1 MQGVVRRPLIGLVI
15 LCVAV
20 PLLRD
25 ALVWEREGS
34 GPAIAAVAYLGLLV
48 ASFNTLRIGGI
59 SAAEA
64 GVRSVTWR
72 SLVLGIVAGIFVI
85 APVWRLPHVSFFNAG
100 WLLVA
105 VIVEEVAFRGVLF
118 ALLRRAGG
126 LPLAIGGSAATFTLA
141 HAASGWPALL
151 LVAIAGVYLGILRG
165 IRGDLWACG
174 IAHLLMDLVS
184 LT

>member
-1 MQGVVRRPLIGLVI
+1 
-15 LCVAV
+15 VAV

-118 ALLRRAGG
+118 ALL
-126 LPLAIGGSAATFTLA
+126 PLAIGGSAATFTLA